1 VTSDESVIEFGG
13 FRLTPSQR
21 SLASVDGKPI
31 QLTRKLYD
39 TLLFMVERPGR
50 LLEKQALLDAVW
62 KGAIVEENTLSRTI
76 STLRQILGERGGEH
90 RYIETVSGV
99 GYRFIAAV
107 TGTVKRAAVPARRAE
122 PALAVLPFEDL
133 SRERDQEYFADGVAE
148 EVLNRLAAIKGLRLI
163 AKSSSFRF
171 RGHAASAEA
180 IGRSLGVDYL
190 LVGSVRKEGARLR
203 VTARL
208 IEAATD
214 SQRWSEVF
222 DRELELAHIFAIQD
236 DLAHAVARALSATLG
251 VGAVPGSTEGATNDL
266 EAYDLFLRGRA
277 SADQSGAPAVIRSV
291 ELFRAAVTRDP
302 KFTEAWQALA
312 FANLG
317 LLIFAPERAQNAR
330 AEVDESA
337 ARILELAPHRWD
349 AHLVKG
355 LSLYLRRD
363 WIGVEAAL
371 RRVVELAHGTPWSLN
386 RALGVFYGQIHEHG
400 IAAEITRSGVSNDPL
415 SLMQSGLYQIQLMNA
430 GRLDEA
436 DAEYRRSLD
445 LSGDREMAE
454 HLVLHRLWARRAPRD
469 EVFRSQFR
477 RYLDLTQTN
486 PAPVLEEV
494 YKVYEDAARALELL
508 RAAVAAPEYQNPM
521 RQLVIGWWLAA
532 YGDVEASFAAL
543 WRSYVEMDHFNVSW
557 LWFPVLERVRE
568 HARFPEL
575 LERVGLAH
583 YWRTKKESG
592 V

>member
-1 VTSDESVIEFGG
+1 MTRDESIIEFGG
-13 FRLTPSQR
+13 FRLNPAER
-21 SLASVDGKPI
+21 SLVSVDGAPI

-39 TLLFMVERPGR
+39 TLLFMAERPGR

-62 KGAIVEENTLSRTI
+62 KGAVVEENTLSRTI

-107 TGTVKRAAVPARRAE
+107 TRIVARAVAAPRLGE

-148 EVLNRLAAIKGLRLI
+148 EVLNRLAGVKDLRLI

-171 RGHAASAEA
+171 RERAASAQG

-222 DRELELAHIFAIQD
+222 DRELQLAHIFAIQD
-236 DLAHAVARALSATLG
+236 DIAHAVARALSATLG
-251 VGAVPGSTEGATNDL
+251 VGAAPSSVEDATHDL
-266 EAYDLFLRGRA
+266 EAYDLYLRGRA
-277 SADQSGAPAVIRSV
+277 ISDQSGAPSAIRSD

-302 KFTEAWQALA
+302 KFTEGWQALA
-312 FANLG
+312 FANLS
-317 LLIFAPERAQNAR
+317 LLIFAPERAEHAC
-330 AEVDESA
+330 AVVEEAA
-337 ARILELAPHRWD
+337 ARTLELAPHRWD
-349 AHLVKG
+349 AHLVEG
-355 LSLYLRRD
+355 LRLYLRRD
-363 WIGVEAAL
+363 WLSVEASL
-371 RRVVELAHGTPWSLN
+371 RRAMDLAHGTPRPLN
-386 RALGVFYGQIHEHG
+386 RVWGVFKGQVREHG
-400 IAAEITRSGVSNDPL
+400 AAAELMRSAVSNDPL
-415 SLMQSGLYQIQLMNA
+415 SLIESGLYQIQLMNA

-445 LSGDREMAE
+445 LSGDREMVE
-454 HLVLHRLWARRAPRD
+454 HLVLHRLWARGAPRD
-469 EVFRSQFR
+469 EVFRARFR
-477 RYLDLTQTN
+477 RYLDLTQTK
-486 PAPVLEEV
+486 PAPVLEDV
-494 YKVYEDAARALELL
+494 YKVYQDAPRALEML
-508 RAAVAAPEYQNPM
+508 RAAAAAPEYQNPM

-532 YGDVEASFAAL
+532 YGDVDASFATL
-543 WRSYVEMDHFNVSW
+543 WRSYVEMSHFNVSW
-557 LWFPVLERVRE
+557 LWFPVLARVRE

-575 LERVGLAH
+575 VECVGLAQ
-583 YWRTKKESG
+583 YWREKNQSG
-592 V
+592 L